1 MVIIHPALINGFAIN
16 RIARDAGLKPVT
28 SRTGRTLLVGS
39 NAERD
44 LVRARAWAQTP
55 NNPNNDG
62 PQAA

>member
-1 MVIIHPALINGFAIN
+1 KTMVIIHPALINGFAIN

-44 LVRARAWAQTP
+44 LVRARAWAQ
-55 NNPNNDG
+55 
-62 PQAA
+62 